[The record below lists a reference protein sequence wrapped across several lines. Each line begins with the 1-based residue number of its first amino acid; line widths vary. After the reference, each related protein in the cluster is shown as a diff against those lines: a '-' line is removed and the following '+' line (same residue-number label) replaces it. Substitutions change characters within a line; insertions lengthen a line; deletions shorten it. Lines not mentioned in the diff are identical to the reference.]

1 MELSSNNFILNI
13 TDDHE
18 YLSTNEDVLSRL
30 NLFLKQLD
38 QKQELLS
45 NTSFD
50 KVVIELALVNSK
62 EIKDIN
68 NEYRGKD
75 KTTDV
80 LSFPS
85 QDNIRNDEYEVINDE
100 LILGDI
106 LICHEVCEAQAQE
119 HGITYL
125 EELLHLFVHG
135 LLHLYGYDH
144 ELNETEEKLME
155 EREKELIDLMK

>member
-1 MELSSNNFILNI
+1 MELTSSNFILNI

-18 YLSTNEDVLSRL
+18 YLRSYEDVISRL
-30 NLFLKQLD
+30 NLFFKQLD

-45 NTSFD
+45 NNSFD
-50 KVVIELALVNSK
+50 KVVIELSLVSSI

-75 KTTDV
+75 KATDV

-85 QDNIRNDEYEVINDE
+85 QDNIRNDEYEVINEE
-100 LILGDI
+100 LIIGDI
-106 LICHEVCEAQAQE
+106 LICHEVCEAQAKE
-119 HGITYL
+119 HEITYL
-125 EELLHLFVHG
+125 DEFLHLFVHG

-144 ELNETEEKLME
+144 ELSDSEEKLME
-155 EREKELIDLMK
+155 EKEKELINLMK